1 MFDDYQVDENYFN
14 NNFKAGEWECT
25 ITKVEEKISKKN
37 NPMLALS
44 FTIDEQGTLYYYIVD
59 DVSSEDAW
67 RRRNQNLTR
76 FFDCFSIQRGN
87 FHYNSWIGKRGIIK
101 IDKRAPNE
109 NGEQKSFEVKALI
122 VPQQMQQNSSQGGYQ
137 QRGNTALNHQSYPQ
151 QGQSRPQYPQ
161 GQRPAPTNGQQGYS
175 QTAPHGSQQNGF
187 QQRPSAYQGTVP
199 QNTQASTT
207 DPENFDNI
215 PF

>member
-175 QTAPHGSQQNGF
+175 QTAPHGSQQNGY

>member
-1 MFDDYQVDENYFN
+1 MFNDYQADENYFY

-37 NPMLALS
+37 NPMLALL

-59 DVSSEDAW
+59 DVSSEEAW

-87 FHYNSWIGKRGIIK
+87 FNYSSWIGKRGIIK

-109 NGEQKSFEVKALI
+109 NGEQKGFEVKALI
-122 VPQQMQQNSSQGGYQ
+122 VPQQMQQNNNQGGYQ
-137 QRGNTALNHQSYPQ
+137 QQRNTAPNYQSYPQ
-151 QGQSRPQYPQ
+151 QGQLQSPHPQN
-161 GQRPAPTNGQQGYS
+161 QRPVPTNGQQYS
-175 QTAPHGSQQNGF
+175 NQTSPQNSYSK
-187 QQRPSAYQGTVP
+187 RPSAYQGTVP

>member
-1 MFDDYQVDENYFN
+1 MFNDYQIDENYFN
-14 NNFKAGEWECT
+14 NNFKAGEWECA
-25 ITKVEEKISKKN
+25 ITKVEEKISKNN

-44 FTIDEQGTLYYYIVD
+44 FTIDGQGTLYYYIVD

-87 FHYNSWIGKRGIIK
+87 FDYNSWMGKRGIIK

-109 NGEQKSFEVKALI
+109 NGEQKGFEVKALI
-122 VPQQMQQNSSQGGYQ
+122 VPQQVQQNNNGG
-137 QRGNTALNHQSYPQ
+137 YPQ
-151 QGQSRPQYPQ
+151 QRNTTSNRPPHPQYPQ
-161 GQRPAPTNGQQGYS
+161 EQRPTPSNRQQDYS
-175 QTAPHGSQQNGF
+175 QTSPQNSYS
-187 QQRPSAYQGTVP
+187 QRPSAYQGTVP
-199 QNTQASTT
+199 QDIQHDPT

>member
-1 MFDDYQVDENYFN
+1 MFNDYQIDENYLN

-37 NPMLALS
+37 NPMLVLS
-44 FTIDEQGTLYYYIVD
+44 FAIDGQGTLYYYIVD

-76 FFDCFSIQRGN
+76 FFDCFSITRGDFN
-87 FHYNSWIGKRGIIK
+87 YRSWIGRRGIIK
-101 IDKRAPNE
+101 IDKRAPNG
-109 NGEQKSFEVKALI
+109 NGEQKGFEVKALI
-122 VPQQMQQNSSQGGYQ
+122 VSQQVQQSNNGGY
-137 QRGNTALNHQSYPQ
+137 TQ

-161 GQRPAPTNGQQGYS
+161 RQAPTSTNRPRGYN
-175 QTAPHGSQQNGF
+175 QTSPQNHY

-199 QNTQASTT
+199 QDTQPAAT
-207 DPENFDNI
+207 DPKNFDNI

>member
-1 MFDDYQVDENYFN
+1 MFNDYQIDENYFN

-25 ITKVEEKISKKN
+25 VSKVEEKVSKKS
-37 NPMLALS
+37 NPMIALS

-59 DVSSEDAW
+59 DVSSEEAW

-76 FFDCFSIQRGN
+76 FFDCFSIPRGN
-87 FHYNSWIGKRGIIK
+87 FNYNSWIGKRGIIK

-109 NGEQKSFEVKALI
+109 NGEQKGFEVKALI
-122 VPQQMQQNSSQGGYQ
+122 VPQQMQQNNNNGTYPQ
-137 QRGNTALNHQSYPQ
+137 QRNTTPNCQSYPQ
-151 QGQSRPQYPQ
+151 QGQS
-161 GQRPAPTNGQQGYS
+161 AAAANGYQGYG
-175 QTAPHGSQQNGF
+175 QTSPQNSYS
-187 QQRPSAYQGTVP
+187 QRPSAYQGTVP
-199 QNTQASTT
+199 QNTQPATT

>member
-1 MFDDYQVDENYFN
+1 MFNDYQIDENYFN
-14 NNFKAGEWECT
+14 NNFKAGEWECA

-76 FFDCFSIQRGN
+76 FFDCFSIPRGN
-87 FHYNSWIGKRGIIK
+87 FNYNSWIGKRGVIK

-109 NGEQKSFEVKALI
+109 NGEQKGFEVKALI
-122 VPQQMQQNSSQGGYQ
+122 VPQPMQQ
-137 QRGNTALNHQSYPQ
+137 RNTTPNCQSYPQ
-151 QGQSRPQYPQ
+151 QGQSRPHPQ
-161 GQRPAPTNGQQGYS
+161 GQSAAAANGCQGYNQTSS
-175 QTAPHGSQQNGF
+175 QNSYS
-187 QQRPSAYQGTVP
+187 QRPSAYQGTMP
-199 QNTQASTT
+199 QNTQPATT
-207 DPENFDNI
+207 DPKNFDNI

>member
-1 MFDDYQVDENYFN
+1 MFNDYQIDENYFN
-14 NNFKAGEWECT
+14 NNFKAGEWECA

-76 FFDCFSIQRGN
+76 FFDCFSIPRGN
-87 FHYNSWIGKRGIIK
+87 FNYNSWIGKRGVIK

-109 NGEQKSFEVKALI
+109 NGEQKGFEVKALI
-122 VPQQMQQNSSQGGYQ
+122 VLQPMQQNNNNGTYPQ
-137 QRGNTALNHQSYPQ
+137 QRNTTPNHPTYSQ
-151 QGQSRPQYPQ
+151 QGQSRPHPQ
-161 GQRPAPTNGQQGYS
+161 GQSAAAANGCQGYNQTSS
-175 QTAPHGSQQNGF
+175 QNSYS
-187 QQRPSAYQGTVP
+187 QRPSAYQGTVP
-199 QNTQASTT
+199 QTTQPSTT

>member
-1 MFDDYQVDENYFN
+1 MFDDYTVDENYFN
-14 NNFKAGEWECT
+14 NNFKAGEWECE
-25 ITKVEEKISKKN
+25 ITKAEERMSKKS
-37 NPMLALS
+37 NPMLVLS
-44 FTIDEQGTLYYYIVD
+44 FMIAGQGTLCYYIVD

-87 FHYNSWIGKRGIIK
+87 FNYNSWIGKRGVIK

-109 NGEQKSFEVKALI
+109 NGDQKGFEVKALI
-122 VPQQMQQNSSQGGYQ
+122 VPQPMQQNNNNGTYPQ
-137 QRGNTALNHQSYPQ
+137 QRNTTPNHPTYPQ
-151 QGQSRPQYPQ
+151 QGQSRPHPQ
-161 GQRPAPTNGQQGYS
+161 EQSEVSTNRQQGYN
-175 QTAPHGSQQNGF
+175 QTSPQNSYS
-187 QQRPSAYQGTVP
+187 QRPSAYQETVP
-199 QNTQASTT
+199 QNTQPAST

>member
-109 NGEQKSFEVKALI
+109 NGEQKGFEVKALI

-175 QTAPHGSQQNGF
+175 QTAPHGSQQNGY

>member
-1 MFDDYQVDENYFN
+1 MFNDYQVDENYFN

-37 NPMLALS
+37 NPMLVLS

-76 FFDCFSIQRGN
+76 FFDCFSITRGDFN
-87 FHYNSWIGKRGIIK
+87 YSSWIGKRGIIK
-101 IDKRAPNE
+101 IDKRAPNG
-109 NGEQKSFEVKALI
+109 NGEQKGFEVKALI
-122 VPQQMQQNSSQGGYQ
+122 VSQQVQQSNNGGY
-137 QRGNTALNHQSYPQ
+137 TQ
-151 QGQSRPQYPQ
+151 QGQSRPQYQQEQAPTSTNRPQ
-161 GQRPAPTNGQQGYS
+161 GYN
-175 QTAPHGSQQNGF
+175 QTSPQNHS

-199 QNTQASTT
+199 QNTQPAST

>member
-1 MFDDYQVDENYFN
+1 MFNDYQIDENYFN

-59 DVSSEDAW
+59 DVSSEEAW

-109 NGEQKSFEVKALI
+109 NGEPKGFEVKALI
-122 VPQQMQQNSSQGGYQ
+122 VPQQIQQNNNNG
-137 QRGNTALNHQSYPQ
+137 AYPQ
-151 QGQSRPQYPQ
+151 QRNTTPNYPTDRQQ
-161 GQRPAPTNGQQGYS
+161 GQRAAAANGSQGYN
-175 QTAPHGSQQNGF
+175 QTSPQNSYS
-187 QQRPSAYQGTVP
+187 QRPSAYQGTVS
-199 QNTQASTT
+199 QNTQPAAT
-207 DPENFDNI
+207 DPKNFDTI

>member
-1 MFDDYQVDENYFN
+1 MFNDYQIDENYFN
-14 NNFKAGEWECT
+14 NNFKAGEWECA

-59 DVSSEDAW
+59 DVSFEDAW

-76 FFDCFSIQRGN
+76 FFDCFSIPRGDFN
-87 FHYNSWIGKRGIIK
+87 YNSWIGKRGIIK

-109 NGEQKSFEVKALI
+109 NGEQKGFEVKALI
-122 VPQQMQQNSSQGGYQ
+122 VPQPMQQNNNNGTYPQ
-137 QRGNTALNHQSYPQ
+137 QRNTTPNHPTYPQ
-151 QGQSRPQYPQ
+151 QGQSRPHPQ
-161 GQRPAPTNGQQGYS
+161 GQRAAATNGYQSYN
-175 QTAPHGSQQNGF
+175 QTSSQNGY

-199 QNTQASTT
+199 QDTQPATT

>member
-1 MFDDYQVDENYFN
+1 MFNDYQADENYFY

-44 FTIDEQGTLYYYIVD
+44 FTIDEQGMLYYYIVD

-87 FHYNSWIGKRGIIK
+87 FNYSSWIGKRGIIK

-109 NGEQKSFEVKALI
+109 NGEQKGFEVKALI
-122 VPQQMQQNSSQGGYQ
+122 VPQQIRQNNNNGTYPQQS
-137 QRGNTALNHQSYPQ
+137 NTTTNCPTHPQ
-151 QGQSRPQYPQ
+151 QGQSAAAANGYQDYNQTSPQ
-161 GQRPAPTNGQQGYS
+161 NSYS
-175 QTAPHGSQQNGF
+175 
-187 QQRPSAYQGTVP
+187 QRPSAYQGTVP
-199 QNTQASTT
+199 QTTQPAPT
-207 DPENFDNI
+207 DPENFENI

>member
-1 MFDDYQVDENYFN
+1 MFDDYTVDENYFN
-14 NNFKAGEWECT
+14 NNFKAGEWECE
-25 ITKVEEKISKKN
+25 ITKAEERMSKKS
-37 NPMLALS
+37 NPMLVLS
-44 FTIDEQGTLYYYIVD
+44 FMIADQGTLYYYIVD

-87 FHYNSWIGKRGIIK
+87 FNYNSWIGKRGVIK

-109 NGEQKSFEVKALI
+109 NGDQKGFEVKALI
-122 VPQQMQQNSSQGGYQ
+122 VPQQIQQNRGQGGYPQ
-137 QRGNTALNHQSYPQ
+137 QSNLPNNRQQYPQ
-151 QGQSRPQYPQ
+151 QRQSQYSQ
-161 GQRPAPTNGQQGYS
+161 GQRPAPNGNQQGFNQTHPQGSPVNGYS
-175 QTAPHGSQQNGF
+175 
-187 QQRPSAYQGTVP
+187 QRPSAYQGRMP
-199 QNTQASTT
+199 QNTQPNTT

>member
-1 MFDDYQVDENYFN
+1 MFNDYQVDENYFN

-44 FTIDEQGTLYYYIVD
+44 FAIDEQGTLYYYIVD

-87 FHYNSWIGKRGIIK
+87 FNYSSWIGKRGIIK

-109 NGEQKSFEVKALI
+109 NGEQKGFEVKALI
-122 VPQQMQQNSSQGGYQ
+122 VPQQIQQNNNNGTYPQ
-137 QRGNTALNHQSYPQ
+137 QSNTTTNCPTHPQ
-151 QGQSRPQYPQ
+151 QGQSRPHPQ
-161 GQRPAPTNGQQGYS
+161 GQSAAAANGCQGYNQTSS
-175 QTAPHGSQQNGF
+175 QNSYS
-187 QQRPSAYQGTVP
+187 QRPSAYQGTVP
-199 QNTQASTT
+199 QTTQPAPT
-207 DPENFDNI
+207 DPENFENI

>member
-1 MFDDYQVDENYFN
+1 MFNDYQIDENYFN

-25 ITKVEEKISKKN
+25 VSKVEEKVSKKS
-37 NPMLALS
+37 NPMIALS

-59 DVSSEDAW
+59 DVSSEEAW

-76 FFDCFSIQRGN
+76 FFDCFSIPRGN
-87 FHYNSWIGKRGIIK
+87 FNYNSWIGKRGIIK

-109 NGEQKSFEVKALI
+109 NGEQKGFEVKALI
-122 VPQQMQQNSSQGGYQ
+122 VPQPMQQNNNNGTYPQ
-137 QRGNTALNHQSYPQ
+137 QRNTIPNHQSYPQ
-151 QGQSRPQYPQ
+151 QGQSSPRPQGRNAVPSN
-161 GQRPAPTNGQQGYS
+161 RQQGYN
-175 QTAPHGSQQNGF
+175 QTSPQNSYS
-187 QQRPSAYQGTVP
+187 QRPSAYQGTVP
-199 QNTQASTT
+199 QNTQPATT

>member
-1 MFDDYQVDENYFN
+1 MFNDYQIDENYFN
-14 NNFKAGEWECT
+14 NNFKAGEWECA

-76 FFDCFSIQRGN
+76 FFDCFSIPRGN
-87 FHYNSWIGKRGIIK
+87 FNYNSWIGKRGVIK

-109 NGEQKSFEVKALI
+109 NGEQKGFEVKALI
-122 VPQQMQQNSSQGGYQ
+122 VPQPMQQNNNNGTYPQ
-137 QRGNTALNHQSYPQ
+137 QRNTTPNHPAYPQ
-151 QGQSRPQYPQ
+151 QGHSRPHPQ
-161 GQRPAPTNGQQGYS
+161 GQRAAAPNGYQSYN
-175 QTAPHGSQQNGF
+175 QTSPQNGY

-199 QNTQASTT
+199 QDTQPATT

>member
-1 MFDDYQVDENYFN
+1 MFNDYQVDENYFN

-44 FTIDEQGTLYYYIVD
+44 FAIDEQGTLYYYIVD

-76 FFDCFSIQRGN
+76 FFDCFSIQRGDFN
-87 FHYNSWIGKRGIIK
+87 YNSWIGKRGIIK

-109 NGEQKSFEVKALI
+109 NGEQKGFEVKALI
-122 VPQQMQQNSSQGGYQ
+122 VPQPMQQNNNNGTYPQ
-137 QRGNTALNHQSYPQ
+137 QRTTIPNHQSYPQ
-151 QGQSRPQYPQ
+151 QGQS
-161 GQRPAPTNGQQGYS
+161 AAVVNGYQGYN
-175 QTAPHGSQQNGF
+175 QTSPQNSYS
-187 QQRPSAYQGTVP
+187 QRPSAYQGPVP
-199 QNTQASTT
+199 QNTQPATT
-207 DPENFDNI
+207 DPKNFDNI

>member
-1 MFDDYQVDENYFN
+1 MFNDYQADENYFY

-25 ITKVEEKISKKN
+25 ITKVEEKVSKKN
-37 NPMLALS
+37 NPMIVLS

-59 DVSSEDAW
+59 DVSSEEAW

-87 FHYNSWIGKRGIIK
+87 FNYNSWIGKRGIIK

-109 NGEQKSFEVKALI
+109 NGEQKGFEVKALI

-137 QRGNTALNHQSYPQ
+137 QQRNTPPNHQSYPQ
-151 QGQSRPQYPQ
+151 QGQSQSQYPQ
-161 GQRPAPTNGQQGYS
+161 GQSAAHNGYQGYN
-175 QTAPHGSQQNGF
+175 QTSPQNSYS
-187 QQRPSAYQGTVP
+187 QRPSAYQGTMP
-199 QNTQASTT
+199 QNTQPATT

>member
-1 MFDDYQVDENYFN
+1 MFNDYQIDENYFN

-25 ITKVEEKISKKN
+25 ISKVEEKVSKKS
-37 NPMLALS
+37 NPMIALS

-59 DVSSEDAW
+59 DVSSEEAW

-76 FFDCFSIQRGN
+76 FFDCFSIPRGN
-87 FHYNSWIGKRGIIK
+87 FNYNSWIGKRGVIK

-109 NGEQKSFEVKALI
+109 NGEQKGFEVKALI
-122 VPQQMQQNSSQGGYQ
+122 VPQPMQQNNNNGTYPQ
-137 QRGNTALNHQSYPQ
+137 QRNTTPNHPTYPQ
-151 QGQSRPQYPQ
+151 QGQLRPHPQ
-161 GQRPAPTNGQQGYS
+161 GQRAAAANGYQSYN
-175 QTAPHGSQQNGF
+175 QTSPQNGY

-199 QNTQASTT
+199 QDTQPATT

>member
-1 MFDDYQVDENYFN
+1 MFDDYTVDENYFN
-14 NNFKAGEWECT
+14 NNFKAGEWECS
-25 ITKVEEKISKKN
+25 ITKAEEKMSKKS
-37 NPMLALS
+37 NPMLVLS

-109 NGEQKSFEVKALI
+109 NGEQKGFEVKALI

-137 QRGNTALNHQSYPQ
+137 QRGNTALNDQSYPQ

-175 QTAPHGSQQNGF
+175 QTAPHGSQQNGY

>member
-1 MFDDYQVDENYFN
+1 MFNDYQVDENYFN

-44 FTIDEQGTLYYYIVD
+44 FAIDEQGTLYYYIVD

-76 FFDCFSIQRGN
+76 FFDCFSIPRGN
-87 FHYNSWIGKRGIIK
+87 FNYNSWIGKRGVIK

-109 NGEQKSFEVKALI
+109 NGEQKGFEVKALI
-122 VPQQMQQNSSQGGYQ
+122 VLQPMQQNNNNGTYPQ
-137 QRGNTALNHQSYPQ
+137 QRNTTPNHPTYPQ
-151 QGQSRPQYPQ
+151 QGQSQSQYAQ
-161 GQRPAPTNGQQGYS
+161 GQRPTSANRQQGYG
-175 QTAPHGSQQNGF
+175 QTAPQNGY
-187 QQRPSAYQGTVP
+187 QQKPSAYQGTVP
-199 QNTQASTT
+199 QDTQTAAT

>member
-1 MFDDYQVDENYFN
+1 MFDDYAVDENYFN
-14 NNFKAGEWECT
+14 NNFKAGEWECA

-37 NPMLALS
+37 NPMLVLS

-87 FHYNSWIGKRGIIK
+87 FNYNSWIGKRGIIK

-109 NGEQKSFEVKALI
+109 NGEQKGFEVKALI
-122 VPQQMQQNSSQGGYQ
+122 VPQQIQQN
-137 QRGNTALNHQSYPQ
+137 RGQDGYPQ
-151 QGQSRPQYPQ
+151 QSNLPNNRQQYPQQRQSQYSQ
-161 GQRPAPTNGQQGYS
+161 GQRPAPNENQQGFNQTHPQGAPTNGYS
-175 QTAPHGSQQNGF
+175 QRQ
-187 QQRPSAYQGTVP
+187 SAYQGRMQ
-199 QNTQASTT
+199 QNTQPNTT

>member
-1 MFDDYQVDENYFN
+1 MFNDYQIDENYFN

-25 ITKVEEKISKKN
+25 ISKVEEKVSKKS
-37 NPMLALS
+37 NPMLVLS

-59 DVSSEDAW
+59 DVSSKEAW

-76 FFDCFSIQRGN
+76 FFDCFSIQRGDFN
-87 FHYNSWIGKRGIIK
+87 YNSWIGKRGIIK

-109 NGEQKSFEVKALI
+109 NGEQKGFEVKALI
-122 VPQQMQQNSSQGGYQ
+122 VPQQMQQNNNNGAYPQ
-137 QRGNTALNHQSYPQ
+137 QRNTTPNYPTYPQ
-151 QGQSRPQYPQ
+151 QGQSRPHPQ
-161 GQRPAPTNGQQGYS
+161 GQRAAATNGYQSYN
-175 QTAPHGSQQNGF
+175 QTSSQNGY

-199 QNTQASTT
+199 QDTQPATT

>member
-1 MFDDYQVDENYFN
+1 MFNDYQIDENYFN
-14 NNFKAGEWECT
+14 NNFKAGEWECA

-76 FFDCFSIQRGN
+76 FFDCFSIPRGN
-87 FHYNSWIGKRGIIK
+87 FNYNSWIGKRGVIK

-109 NGEQKSFEVKALI
+109 NGEQKGFEVKALI
-122 VPQQMQQNSSQGGYQ
+122 VPQPMQQKNTTPKGRA
-137 QRGNTALNHQSYPQ
+137 QRRL
-151 QGQSRPQYPQ
+151 
-161 GQRPAPTNGQQGYS
+161 
-175 QTAPHGSQQNGF
+175 
-187 QQRPSAYQGTVP
+187 
-199 QNTQASTT
+199 T
-207 DPENFDNI
+207 DVKGIIKHLRKIVIVKGRRRIKERCRRIHSLLLPILKILTIYRFN
-215 PF
+215 

>member
-1 MFDDYQVDENYFN
+1 MFNDYQVDEGYFN

-76 FFDCFSIQRGN
+76 FFDCFSIQRGDFN
-87 FHYNSWIGKRGIIK
+87 YNSWIGKRGIIK

-109 NGEQKSFEVKALI
+109 NGEQKGFEVKALI
-122 VPQQMQQNSSQGGYQ
+122 VPQQMQQNNNNGAYPQ
-137 QRGNTALNHQSYPQ
+137 QRNTTPNHPTYPQ
-151 QGQSRPQYPQ
+151 QGRSRPHPQ
-161 GQRPAPTNGQQGYS
+161 GQRAAVTNGYQSYN
-175 QTAPHGSQQNGF
+175 QTPPQNGY
-187 QQRPSAYQGTVP
+187 QQRPSAYQGAVP
-199 QNTQASTT
+199 QDTQTATT